1 METQR
6 GLLWRPTPLTGW
18 GVSIA
23 APKGMRRA
31 PRRVRLRVIL
41 NGGFAPKPPGKKLL
55 TRGLGGKAPIRNPVR
70 GPRDVE
76 RTYGQFA
83 VSERAANA
91 SLFAARRVQGN
102 MRNGGVKK
110 IGASYFEWPDF

>member
-31 PRRVRLRVIL
+31 PRRVRLRVIS
-41 NGGFAPKPPGKKLL
+41 NGGFAPKPPCQQLL
-55 TRGLGGKAPIRNPVR
+55 AWGLGGKAPILESRSRPTGR
-70 GPRDVE
+70 GAHVW
-76 RTYGQFA
+76 
-83 VSERAANA
+83 
-91 SLFAARRVQGN
+91 L
-102 MRNGGVKK
+102 
-110 IGASYFEWPDF
+110 ICC